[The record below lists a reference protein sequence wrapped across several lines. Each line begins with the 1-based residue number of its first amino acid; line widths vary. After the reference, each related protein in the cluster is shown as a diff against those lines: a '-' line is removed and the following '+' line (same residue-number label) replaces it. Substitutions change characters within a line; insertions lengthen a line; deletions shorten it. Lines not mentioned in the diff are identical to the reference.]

1 MSWRID
7 NPQNV
12 RFEEET
18 SDTHSHDRPHT
29 EESIIQPGAQPEAQA
44 QTQAQAGALKVR
56 DPEEVRRSV
65 DLLNN
70 AAISRANSVRFAM
83 DEEHPLFGDAVGKA
97 DLEDLEEL
105 EERSLTLIEGRRMSV
120 ANASVSYQDDQA
132 GRASRRSLA
141 GIVIDA
147 DAPAERSMRDYSIE
161 RRSIVEP
168 GNPVPECL
176 GRRGCR
182 STQRES
188 LVMARYWR
196 MRPC

>member
-1 MSWRID
+1 MAWRID
-7 NPQNV
+7 NSPTV
-12 RFEEET
+12 RFEEE
-18 SDTHSHDRPHT
+18 SHSHTRPQT
-29 EESIIQPGAQPEAQA
+29 EPQLQAPTQPEAQSRSQA
-44 QTQAQAGALKVR
+44 RLPTQAQAEAQGQEAA
-56 DPEEVRRSV
+56 RRSV

-70 AAISRANSVRFAM
+70 AAISRANSVRFAL
-83 DEEHPLFGDAVGKA
+83 DEEHPLFGDAVRKA

-147 DAPAERSMRDYSIE
+147 DAPAERSMRGYSIE

-168 GNPVPECL
+168 G
-176 GRRGCR
+176 
-182 STQRES
+182 T
-188 LVMARYWR
+188 
-196 MRPC
+196 